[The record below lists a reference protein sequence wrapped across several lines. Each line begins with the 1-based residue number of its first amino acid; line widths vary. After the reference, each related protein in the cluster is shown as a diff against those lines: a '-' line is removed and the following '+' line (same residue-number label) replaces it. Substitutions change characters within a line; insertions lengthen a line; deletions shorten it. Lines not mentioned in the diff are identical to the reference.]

1 MSIIPQ
7 LRKALHDVAPAIAFQ
22 TPATMDDFLDD
33 ALVTNRMESWL
44 FGIFAG
50 IAVLL
55 AAIGINGLLMQEVT
69 SRTRDIGVRMAL
81 GATRT
86 EIAQMILLRIAALL
100 GVGLGAGMVIVLLLR
115 RAVASV
121 VTVQYERDGLVI
133 AALVLLLAAIGLL
146 AALLPTR
153 RAASIDPMRILRTE

>member
-1 MSIIPQ
+1 
-7 LRKALHDVAPAIAFQ
+7 
-22 TPATMDDFLDD
+22 
-33 ALVTNRMESWL
+33 
-44 FGIFAG
+44 
-50 IAVLL
+50 VLL